1 MPARDYPDKRVA
13 RGVAKEAELRMLSAR
28 IDPALMEY
36 IRITAYET
44 RKSKQEIV
52 AEALALHRQKV
63 RLDHKQQNPKN
74 PPGFCWYRITPPENL
89 MSPAPQAAIPD
100 RLPPVFTQMR
110 HR

>member
-13 RGVAKEAELRMLSAR
+13 RGLAKEADLKMLSAR

-52 AEALALHRQKV
+52 AEALALHMQSSRM
-63 RLDHKQQNPKN
+63 
-74 PPGFCWYRITPPENL
+74 GAESPEDPFGL
-89 MSPAPQAAIPD
+89 SACCD
-100 RLPPVFTQMR
+100 
-110 HR
+110 

>member
-44 RKSKQEIV
+44 RKSKQ
-52 AEALALHRQKV
+52 QKPEKFSGLLLV
-63 RLDHKQQNPKN
+63 SGLPHQ
-74 PPGFCWYRITPPENL
+74 RI
-89 MSPAPQAAIPD
+89 
-100 RLPPVFTQMR
+100 
-110 HR
+110 

>member
-52 AEALALHRQKV
+52 AEALALHRQ
-63 RLDHKQQNPKN
+63 RSQIDHKQQKPEKSS
-74 PPGFCWYRITPPENL
+74 GFLLVSGLPHQRI
-89 MSPAPQAAIPD
+89 
-100 RLPPVFTQMR
+100 
-110 HR
+110 

>member
-13 RGVAKEAELRMLSAR
+13 RGLAKEADLKMLSAR

-52 AEALALHRQKV
+52 AEALALHMQSSR
-63 RLDHKQQNPKN
+63 
-74 PPGFCWYRITPPENL
+74 TEAESPEDPFGL
-89 MSPAPQAAIPD
+89 SACCD
-100 RLPPVFTQMR
+100 
-110 HR
+110 